1 MWVNVCLLVWEAEG
15 NRAAGEHHQRECG
28 LGGVEPVGAAGDEPH
43 LVVERLDRAL
53 LIPSRIAARMP
64 WRCLRIV
71 AARVTN
77 GSRRLRAALTH
88 QRSSSWV
95 VWLGVRS
102 PAKTSRSASLS
113 A

>member
-43 LVVERLDRAL
+43 LVVERLDPGVVDPKPDRGQDA
-53 LIPSRIAARMP
+53 
-64 WRCLRIV
+64 V
-71 AARVTN
+71 AVLADRGGEGDERVQA
-77 GSRRLRAALTH
+77 GLRAALTH

-102 PAKTSRSASLS
+102 PAKISR
-113 A
+113 